1 MDMWRIGT
9 RRKMTPE
16 IVEVEKVPEGVLITF
31 EDGRSAIYSKALL
44 YELLPN
50 DRPVAVEGEP
60 ES

>member
-1 MDMWRIGT
+1 V
-9 RRKMTPE
+9 TPD
-16 IVEVEKVPEGVLITF
+16 IVEVERAPEGVLVTF

-50 DRPVAVEGEP
+50 DRPVAAEGER

>member
-1 MDMWRIGT
+1 
-9 RRKMTPE
+9 MTPE
-16 IVEVEKVPEGVLITF
+16 IAEVERIPAGILITF

-50 DRPVAVEGEP
+50 DRPVAAEGER